1 MLGAILWQEKGKYER
16 GKKRELYND
25 TITTIVGH
33 T

>member
-1 MLGAILWQEKGKYER
+1 MLGAIILWEEKGKYETNK
-16 GKKRELYND
+16 GELYND